1 MGSIMKGVSSIAGGA
16 KKGVS
21 SIAGGAKKGGNEPN
35 ARQNARTGRVKAR
48 TAKREQRKNA
58 RADRI
63 ATRKGFESG
72 DKGTA
77 REQGRAFMADRATKR
92 KQNLRNFASHLATA
106 EQSKRAPRFG
116 EGPGNAGYGKG
127 VFDYV
132 TAQREKEASDAS
144 DIANQVTTTVANE
157 GLKKN
162 ADTTTSAD
170 PGVSGVMKIDNPD
183 SSPSAFMKKEYM
195 KKRGF

>member
-16 KKGVS
+16 KKG
-21 SIAGGAKKGGNEPN
+21 GNEPN
-35 ARQNARTGRVKAR
+35 ERQQARTERVKAR

-63 ATRKGFESG
+63 AARKGFESG

-77 REQGRAFMADRATKR
+77 REQGRAFMADRATNRKR
-92 KQNLRNFASHLATA
+92 KLRDFAVGLATA
-106 EQSKRAPRFG
+106 EQSKREPRFG
-116 EGPGNAGYGKG
+116 QGPGNPGYGKG

-132 TAQREKEASDAS
+132 KAQREREADLAA
-144 DIANQVTTTVANE
+144 DIKNQVTTSTPNE
-157 GLKKN
+157 GMKN
-162 ADTTTSAD
+162 NAD
-170 PGVSGVMKIDNPD
+170 PGISAMMKIDNPD

>member
-16 KKGVS
+16 KKG
-21 SIAGGAKKGGNEPN
+21 GNEPN
-35 ARQNARTGRVKAR
+35 ERQKARTGRVKAR

-63 ATRKGFESG
+63 AARKGFESG

-77 REQGRAFMADRATKR
+77 REQGRAFMADRATTR

-106 EQSKRAPRFG
+106 EQSKREPRFG
-116 EGPGNAGYGKG
+116 QGPGNPNYGRG
-127 VFDYV
+127 TFDFV
-132 TAQREKEASDAS
+132 TAQREKEAGDAA
-144 DIANQVTTTVANE
+144 DITNQVTTSTPNE
-157 GLKKN
+157 GMKN
-162 ADTTTSAD
+162 NAD
-170 PGVSGVMKIDNPD
+170 PGISGVMKIDNPD

>member
-1 MGSIMKGVSSIAGGA
+1 MGSIM
-16 KKGVS
+16 KGVS

-63 ATRKGFESG
+63 AARKGFESG

-77 REQGRAFMADRATKR
+77 REQGRAFMADRATNRKR
-92 KQNLRNFASHLATA
+92 KLRDFAVGLATA
-106 EQSKRAPRFG
+106 EQSKREPRFG
-116 EGPGNAGYGKG
+116 QGPGNPGYGKG

-132 TAQREKEASDAS
+132 TAQREKEAGLAS
-144 DIANQVTTTVANE
+144 DIVNQVTTKPPPNE
-157 GLKKN
+157 GMKNN

-170 PGVSGVMKIDNPD
+170 PGISGVMKIDNPD